1 MWARTV
7 LILTAGLIWLGVAAR
22 AADLVMV
29 DAPGCP
35 YCAAW
40 KREVGPDYPTSRAA
54 TFAPLRIVEASQI
67 RKARIRLARRVV
79 YTPTFLLVEDN
90 REVARIEGYP
100 GKAQFWAVLD
110 NVLTRHTA
118 YRPE

>member
-1 MWARTV
+1 MWTRLCFMLA
-7 LILTAGLIWLGVAAR
+7 AGLIWLGAAVQ
-22 AADLVMV
+22 AADLVMI

-40 KREVGPDYPTSRAA
+40 KREVGPDYPASRAGA
-54 TFAPLRIVEASQI
+54 FAPLRIVEAAQV

-79 YTPTFLLVEDN
+79 YTPTFLLVENN
-90 REVARIEGYP
+90 REIARIEGYP
-100 GKAQFWAVLD
+100 GKAPFWAVLD
-110 NVLTRHTA
+110 TMLAQHTA